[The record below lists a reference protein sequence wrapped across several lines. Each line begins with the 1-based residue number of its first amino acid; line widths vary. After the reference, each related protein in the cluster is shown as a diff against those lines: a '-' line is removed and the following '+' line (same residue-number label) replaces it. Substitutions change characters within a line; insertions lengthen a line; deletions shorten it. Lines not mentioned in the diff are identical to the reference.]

1 MPKGTSRIGW
11 TINTAYKKNPL
22 HLWYFYPDNFNIG
35 FRHKTEEKTVRHL
48 KKGHERGGGL
58 LYYEKGKRYIKL
70 MNYHYQI
77 SQPFSVSLNSY

>member
-48 KKGHERGGGL
+48 KKGHERGGVSCIT
-58 LYYEKGKRYIKL
+58 KRGNDI
-70 MNYHYQI
+70 
-77 SQPFSVSLNSY
+77 LNL